1 MEKIAKEIAN
11 FYAYQIKGWELSSY
25 KFPKTGFGNLQGN
38 QAAVYRIY
46 QQSPV
51 QAS

>member
-11 FYAYQIKGWELSSY
+11 FYAYQIKGLNCLVTNSQRLAEL
-25 KFPKTGFGNLQGN
+25 

-46 QQSPV
+46 QESPV